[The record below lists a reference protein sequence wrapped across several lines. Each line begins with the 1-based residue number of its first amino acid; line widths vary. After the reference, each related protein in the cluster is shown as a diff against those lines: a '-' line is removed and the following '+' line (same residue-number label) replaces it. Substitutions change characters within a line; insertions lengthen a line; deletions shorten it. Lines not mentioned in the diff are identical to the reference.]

1 MFTGIVE
8 EIGTVLDITKGAK
21 SFLLTVRSSK
31 VIKDIGLGDS
41 IAVNGVCLTV
51 VKMTV
56 NNFAT
61 DVSRETISCS
71 TFGSLRIGDRL
82 NLERALPATGRFGGH
97 FVSGHIDGIGQITKT
112 LIDGIAVLY
121 AFKPDKNLMKYIVRK
136 GSIAIDGISLTVT
149 NVESDKFSVSVIP
162 QTIKETIMSKKGIG
176 DFVNIEC
183 DIIGKYVEKLLV
195 SESLLK
201 NNITN
206 EFLIKNGF

>member
-1 MFTGIVE
+1 MFTGIIE
-8 EIGTVLDITKGAK
+8 EIGTVHDITKGAK
-21 SFLLTVRSSK
+21 YFLLTVRSSK
-31 VIKDIGLGDS
+31 VIKDVGIGDS

-51 VKMTV
+51 VKMTA
-56 NNFAT
+56 NSFSA

-71 TFGSLRIGDRL
+71 TFGYLRIGDRL

-97 FVSGHIDGIGQITKT
+97 FVSGHIDGIGQIVG
-112 LIDGIAVLY
+112 IHNEGIAVLY
-121 AFKPDKNLMKYIVRK
+121 TFKPDNNLMKYFVRK

-162 QTIKETIMSKKGIG
+162 QTMKETIMSKKSIG

-195 SESLLK
+195 NESLK
-201 NNITN
+201 TGISK
-206 EFLIKNGF
+206 EFLVKNGF